1 MPTQTAP
8 SPRQFFNSLNRNQLP
23 ADIVKD
29 IDELLL
35 ADPKLDTL
43 DASNEEYLKVVDTIH
58 THLPTAL
65 APTAKAQAQP
75 EEVATQEEVVVSA
88 PSKAI
93 LQSRLKL
100 LKKML
105 ASKPNDKTIAGRIK
119 LVGKM
124 IEKAS

>member
-1 MPTQTAP
+1 MPTETP

-23 ADIVKD
+23 ADIIKD

-35 ADPKLDTL
+35 ASPKLDIL
-43 DASNEEYLKVVDTIH
+43 NEKETQEYLKVVDTIR

-65 APTAKAQAQP
+65 APTAKKQP
-75 EEVATQEEVVVSA
+75 EPDVTEQEAAVATA
-88 PSKAI
+88 PPSKAI

-100 LKKML
+100 LKKMF
-105 ASKPNDKTIAGRIK
+105 ANKPNDKTIAGRIK